1 MPDLTIRQTY
11 YRVSL
16 PDGSSLWHAARA
28 CGLGMRRSCA
38 ACFMIPGGGGGEA
51 RGERTTGEAGFLE
64 LNAMQ
69 SLLLDAS
76 KVGGDAA
83 DSEDTPRRY

>member
-1 MPDLTIRQTY
+1 M
-11 YRVSL
+11 
-16 PDGSSLWHAARA
+16 A
-28 CGLGMRRSCA
+28 CS
-38 ACFMIPGGGGGEA
+38 ACLRLRNAPELCRLFHDPGGGGEA